1 TPAIIIRSVSRQPL
15 RRRKATTAE
24 AAVATPNGTGLERSA
39 FGLSGNRLRPN
50 GEKIPN
56 ISEASMSKRR
66 ASARLIAVLAIV
78 ALPLTVAA
86 QNASHP
92 RHRAAS
98 PPAGGDITI
107 LQTTDLHDHANG
119 SGHVGLD
126 VNPATGTSLTG
137 AYARIAAYVN
147 EVRATAGHP
156 VILVDSGD
164 WTMGTLYD
172 LTLG

>member
-1 TPAIIIRSVSRQPL
+1 MAL
-15 RRRKATTAE
+15 RRVR
-24 AAVATPNGTGLERSA
+24 AALLISLVVALPMA
-39 FGLSGNRLRPN
+39 
-50 GEKIPN
+50 
-56 ISEASMSKRR
+56 AQKRR
-66 ASARLIAVLAIV
+66 AVHNGAD
-78 ALPLTVAA
+78 
-86 QNASHP
+86 
-92 RHRAAS
+92 
-98 PPAGGDITI
+98 DITI

-164 WTMGTLYD
+164 WTMATLYD
-172 LTLG
+172 LTLGSKPLAPSSLNAMRY